1 MTPPDLAD
9 HILTVFETH
18 TMNDKQEVKFSL
30 VIYTDIIL
38 VEDDPQ
44 FDAGLKK
51 KIVDFALD
59 RFGRKK
65 YGSLKLISTHNR
77 TLP

>member
-1 MTPPDLAD
+1 MTTPALSD
-9 HILTVFETH
+9 HILTVYETH

-30 VIYTDIIL
+30 VIMTDIIL
-38 VEDDPQ
+38 VADDPA
-44 FDAGLKK
+44 FDAALKQQ
-51 KIVDFALD
+51 IVDFALD
-59 RFGRKK
+59 RFGRKD

>member
-1 MTPPDLAD
+1 MTTPDLSD
-9 HILTVFETH
+9 HILTVYETH

-30 VIYTDIIL
+30 VIMTDIIL
-38 VEDDPQ
+38 VEDDPD
-44 FDAGLKK
+44 FDADLKAQ
-51 KIVDFALD
+51 IVALALD
-59 RFGRKK
+59 RFKRKD